1 MHPIASPEALAAVEA
16 ALRAAAADG
25 LWPGGARILVAASGG
40 PDSTAL
46 LHALA
51 TLGPGLGVA
60 SVVAAHVD
68 HGLRPD
74 SAADA
79 DAVAALADR
88 LGVGFRLARVEVEGP
103 GGVQAAARRARYRAL
118 ERLRQEVGADRV
130 ATGHT
135 ATDQAETVLLR
146 LGRGTTP
153 AGLAGIRRRHGQ
165 VIRPLL
171 ACRREVLAA
180 WCAAHDLPVRHDP
193 SNDRDAFRRVRV
205 RQRLL
210 PALAGEL
217 NPSAVEALGRL
228 ASLAAEEAAL
238 LDDLA
243 AEVRRRA
250 TGRGPGLEGGLSAAV
265 LAAAPAPLARRILA
279 RAWREAAAGPVDP
292 VEGAHLDA
300 LLELARGAGEGAQ
313 ATLPGGVVAERS
325 LGWLFFGRGP
335 WPVLAE
341 REVPGPG
348 RYPLPGRGVLEVT
361 PGGAGHLVLPVPAAP
376 YRLLLRGPAPGD
388 RLAGGPKVA
397 RLLQAARV
405 PRPSRG
411 AVPLLVARGPEGDSV
426 LWILGVR
433 IAVPPPVTAPSWT
446 LRYLEDAPVAPAEAR
461 RDNGG

>member
-1 MHPIASPEALAAVEA
+1 MHPIVAPRALAAVET
-16 ALRAAAADG
+16 ALEAAAADR
-25 LWPGGARILVAASGG
+25 LWPEGARILVAASGG

-68 HGLRPD
+68 HGLRPG
-74 SAADA
+74 SAEDA
-79 DAVAALADR
+79 QAVAALAAS

-103 GGVQAAARRARYRAL
+103 GGLQAAARRARYRAL
-118 ERLRQEVGADRV
+118 ERLRLELGADLV
-130 ATGHT
+130 ATGHS

-153 AGLAGIRRRHGQ
+153 AGLTGIRRRHGR

-180 WCAAHDLPVRHDP
+180 WCAAHGLPVRHNP

-210 PALAGEL
+210 PALAREL
-217 NPSAVEALGRL
+217 NPLAVEALGRL
-228 ASLAAEEAAL
+228 ASLAADESAL

-243 AEVRRRA
+243 AQVWRRA
-250 TGRGPGLEGGLSAAV
+250 AGRGPGLEGALFAPV
-265 LAAAPAPLARRILA
+265 LAAAPAPLTRRVLA

-292 VEGAHLDA
+292 VDGPHLGA
-300 LLELARGAGEGAQ
+300 LLALARGRGEGAQ
-313 ATLPGGVVAERS
+313 QTLPGGVVAERS

-341 REVPGPG
+341 GEVTGPG

-361 PGGAGHLVLPVPAAP
+361 PGGPGDLVLPVPAPP
-376 YRLLLRGPAPGD
+376 YRLVLRGPWPGA

-405 PRPSRG
+405 PRPARG
-411 AVPLLVARGPEGDSV
+411 AVPLLVARGPGGDSV
-426 LWILGVR
+426 LWVLGVP
-433 IAVPPPVTAPSWT
+433 IARARPHRRPRLDPRHLETAPAPP
-446 LRYLEDAPVAPAEAR
+446 LEAW